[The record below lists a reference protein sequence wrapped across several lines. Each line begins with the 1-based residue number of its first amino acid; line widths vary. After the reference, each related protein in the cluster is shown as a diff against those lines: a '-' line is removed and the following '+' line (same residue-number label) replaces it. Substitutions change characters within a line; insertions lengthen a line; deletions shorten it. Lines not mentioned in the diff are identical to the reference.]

1 MLNPNKKKYKI
12 ILASGSLAITAI
24 IGYLFVKAGSLDPI
38 VVPPADTNKT
48 LDDIYCAMKIDC
60 TSTSYGIDS
69 PASPTSTM
77 HTLQEIYDRASSTNF
92 FLPDTGQTT
101 SYGTALDDADYTS
114 ANSFTCDMSFA
125 DNNDGTITDNCT
137 GLMWNKCLQGLS
149 GTSCQTGTASTTYWE
164 EAKVS
169 CEDSTSSNYSDWRLP
184 NVKELMSIVNYQNSS
199 PAINATYF
207 PATVSGDYWS
217 STTYKPNTAN
227 AWRVSFTDGYVSF
240 GNNKTTNLNYA
251 RCVRGQ

>member
-1 MLNPNKKKYKI
+1 MFKSNQKIYKI
-12 ILASGSLAITAI
+12 ASIIASVSIMAI
-24 IGYLFVKAGSLDPI
+24 IGYLSVKAGSLDPTGA
-38 VVPPADTNKT
+38 PGDTMKT

-77 HTLQEIYDRASSTNF
+77 HTLQEIYDLAVRF
-92 FLPDTGQTT
+92 PLPDTGATT
-101 SYGTALDDADYTS
+101 SYGSSPDDADYTS
-114 ANSFTCDMSFA
+114 ANSFTCDMSFV

-137 GLMWNKCLQGLS
+137 GLMWNKCSQGLS

-184 NVKELMSIVNYQNSS
+184 NVKELTSIVNYQNSS

-207 PATVSGDYWS
+207 PATVSGNYWS
-217 STTYKPNTAN
+217 STTYKPNTAT
-227 AWRVSFTDGYVSF
+227 AWYVSF
-240 GNNKTTNLNYA
+240 SGGDVGSSIKTPAPYYA